1 MMRTSWLW
9 IGIGLLAIAIAVTL
23 SYGEALREQLLRPIL
38 YELWLWE
45 LRLESLPFGL
55 LWLLF
60 LVLASLSVY
69 IVTIDLVLQGRRRV
83 ATQENAI
90 RLGPVK
96 ALSHKIELACQGELA
111 RWNVHRVLG
120 DIAIGWIALREGI
133 TESEA
138 RRRLRA
144 GEVLAELHETLRL
157 EFPASPAQRGWLW
170 LSERLLP
177 VSPAS
182 KRHRLQELSQ
192 LTQILENFS
201 RETYERTKDRR

>member
-1 MMRTSWLW
+1 M
-9 IGIGLLAIAIAVTL
+9 AVTL

-55 LWLLF
+55 IWLLF

-69 IVTIDLVLQGRRRV
+69 IVTIDLVFQGRRRV
-83 ATQENAI
+83 ANQEKAT
-90 RLGPVK
+90 RLSPVK

-120 DIAIGWIALREGI
+120 DIAISWIALREGT
-133 TESEA
+133 TEGEA

-144 GEVLAELHETLRL
+144 GEVLAELHEALCL
-157 EFPASPAQRGWLW
+157 EFPASPARRGWLW

-177 VSPAS
+177 VSPAF
-182 KRHRLQELSQ
+182 KRRRLQELSQ
-192 LTQILENFS
+192 LTRIVENFS
-201 RETYERTKDRR
+201 GETYESTHDRR

>member
-1 MMRTSWLW
+1 MTRKKWLW
-9 IGIGLLAIAIAVTL
+9 IGIGLLAFAIAVTL

-55 LWLLF
+55 IWLLF

-69 IVTIDLVLQGRRRV
+69 RATIDVVFQGRRRV
-83 ATQENAI
+83 ATQENAT

-96 ALSHKIELACQGELA
+96 TLSHKIELACQGELA
-111 RWNVHRVLG
+111 RWNVHRVLS
-120 DIAIGWIALREGI
+120 DIAIGWIALREGV

-144 GEVLAELHETLRL
+144 GEILAELHEALRL
-157 EFPASPAQRGWLW
+157 EFPASPAQRGWWW

-177 VSPAS
+177 VSPDS
-182 KRHRLQELSQ
+182 KRRRLQELSQ

-201 RETYERTKDRR
+201 GETYERTHDRR